1 MRYLPVGDNS
11 ISLKLHVYIDDI
23 EDASLQADVPSSYY
37 NRVVTSTIPRQTHGV
52 HTIEFKLSTVINGE
66 TVYSNGITYE
76 GAWASADD
84 DTPIIWVGEYDS
96 VVVNYENSYIYYM
109 VYDPISYRNGLP
121 AEVHLQKDGRDISQ
135 IDANYSDDGWLVW
148 DISNVYSVGPNDFS
162 INCRTVKTS
171 LLINVTTEGSRD
183 LGLTSESSLLLNI
196 NTAGRSSSEIKSQ
209 RTILQSTVNTETTTI
224 NLNNFNW

>member
-1 MRYLPVGDNS
+1 M
-11 ISLKLHVYIDDI
+11 YIDDI
-23 EDASLQADVPSSYY
+23 EDVSLQADVPSSYY

-84 DTPIIWVGEYDS
+84 DTPIIWVGEYDP

-135 IDANYSDDGWLVW
+135 IDASYSDDGWLVW

-183 LGLTSESSLLLNI
+183 LGLTSESSVLLNI

>member
-1 MRYLPVGDNS
+1 M
-11 ISLKLHVYIDDI
+11 
-23 EDASLQADVPSSYY
+23 
-37 NRVVTSTIPRQTHGV
+37 
-52 HTIEFKLSTVINGE
+52 
-66 TVYSNGITYE
+66 
-76 GAWASADD
+76 
-84 DTPIIWVGEYDS
+84 
-96 VVVNYENSYIYYM
+96 
-109 VYDPISYRNGLP
+109 
-121 AEVHLQKDGRDISQ
+121 HLQKDGRDISQ
-135 IDANYSDDGWLVW
+135 IDASYSDDGWLVW

-196 NTAGRSSSEIKSQ
+196 STAGRSSSEIKSQ